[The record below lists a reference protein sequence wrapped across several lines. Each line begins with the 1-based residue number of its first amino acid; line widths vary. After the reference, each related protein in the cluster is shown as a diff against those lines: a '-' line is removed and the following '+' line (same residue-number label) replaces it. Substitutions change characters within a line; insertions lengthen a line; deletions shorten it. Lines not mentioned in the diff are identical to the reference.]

1 LRVAYVE
8 QGLRLEDG
16 TLDARLDDGV
26 LVVNELLFTG
36 SPRVAPDEKRAAES
50 VTFATPGQL
59 RAEARIALRTLT
71 GSVGIQADRLPVLQ
85 RRDRWMVVSGN
96 GGITLAPARA
106 ELYAKLKVDG
116 AFIDF
121 SQLRGPRSLPGD
133 VVVVRAQQP
142 KKADT
147 PPVDVTLDVRG
158 DLGPRFYIRGA
169 GLEARLDGALDI
181 TGRPGQLLAEG
192 NVRTRAGTYQGYGQ
206 RLQIERGILTFQGP
220 IENPSLNVLAV
231 RSGLPVDVG
240 VSVGGTAAR
249 PIVRLYSD
257 PSMTDVEK
265 LNWLVLGRPPGG
277 AGDGGQERAL
287 LSAAAGALLA
297 GQGDNASASLMRSF
311 GIDEISL
318 RPGQDSASILPRE
331 TVAGTLRSATGTT
344 AASDFVAIGKRLN
357 DDLYLTFEQAIS
369 GAASYVALNY
379 QINRRLSL
387 IGRAGTTNALDLVY
401 SIAFD

>member
-1 LRVAYVE
+1 M
-8 QGLRLEDG
+8 
-16 TLDARLDDGV
+16 

-36 SPRVAPDEKRAAES
+36 SPRVAPDEKRATES
-50 VTFATPGQL
+50 VSFTTPGRL

-85 RRDRWMVVSGN
+85 RRDRWMVVSGD

-106 ELYAKLKVDG
+106 DLYAKLKVDG

-121 SQLRGPRSLPGD
+121 SQLRGARSLPSD
-133 VVVVRAQQP
+133 VVVVRTQQP
-142 KKADT
+142 KKAET
-147 PPVDVTLDVRG
+147 KPVEVTLDVRG

-192 NVRTRAGTYQGYGQ
+192 NVRTRGGTYQGYGQ

-231 RSGLPVDVG
+231 RTGLPVDVG

-257 PSMTDVEK
+257 PAMTDVEK
-265 LNWLVLGRPPGG
+265 LNWLVLGRPARRRG
-277 AGDGGQERAL
+277 R
-287 LSAAAGALLA
+287 
-297 GQGDNASASLMRSF
+297 R
-311 GIDEISL
+311 
-318 RPGQDSASILPRE
+318 RPGACAAFGGCGR
-331 TVAGTLRSATGTT
+331 TVGRSGRQRQLHP
-344 AASDFVAIGKRLN
+344 DAIVRH
-357 DDLYLTFEQAIS
+357 
-369 GAASYVALNY
+369 
-379 QINRRLSL
+379 R
-387 IGRAGTTNALDLVY
+387 
-401 SIAFD
+401 